1 MKSKVK
7 SGAISHLTSFTL
19 GPGKRTKPLSW
30 LEEMVEKQVKQG
42 FSFPCPVFF
51 QNFGQRE
58 QSLIIRGEFIT
69 TVMKFN
75 GQAPLLT
82 EAPLKSAYIILH
94 L

>member
-42 FSFPCPVFF
+42 FSFPRPFF
-51 QNFGQRE
+51 FHNFGQRKRL
-58 QSLIIRGEFIT
+58 LIIRGEFIT
-69 TVMKFN
+69 KVMKFN
-75 GQAPLLT
+75 GQVPLFT
-82 EAPLKSAYIILH
+82 EAPFKSVYIILH

>member
-7 SGAISHLTSFTL
+7 PGAISHLTSFTL

-42 FSFPCPVFF
+42 FSISCPFYF
-51 QNFGQRE
+51 HNLGQRK
-58 QSLIIRGEFIT
+58 QSFIIRGEFIT
-69 TVMKFN
+69 KVIKFN
-75 GQAPLLT
+75 GQVPLLT
-82 EAPLKSAYIILH
+82 EAPFKSVYIILH